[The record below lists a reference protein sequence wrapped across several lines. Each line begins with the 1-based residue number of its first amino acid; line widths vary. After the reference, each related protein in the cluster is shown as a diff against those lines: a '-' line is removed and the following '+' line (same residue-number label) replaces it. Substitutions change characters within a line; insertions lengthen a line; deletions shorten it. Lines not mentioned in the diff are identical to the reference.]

1 MNRLILTWC
10 SLDNMFGQY
19 DGYTKR
25 EPEYKVAKRVED
37 IRDQLMY
44 QLATCFGLNYPTYEM
59 FVEYI
64 NNNFADMVKWDKE
77 KENWV
82 DVFTGEVL

>member
-1 MNRLILTWC
+1 MNRIILTWC

-25 EPEYKVAKRVED
+25 EMEYKVASKVED

-44 QLATCFGLNYPTYEM
+44 QLADCFGLNYPAYEM

-64 NNNFADMVKWDKE
+64 NNHFADMVKWDKE
-77 KENWV
+77 KENWI
-82 DVFTGEVL
+82 DAFTGEVL

>member
-44 QLATCFGLNYPTYEM
+44 QLANCFGLSYPTYEM

-64 NNNFADMVKWDKE
+64 NNHFADMVKWDKE

>member
-10 SLDNMFGQY
+10 SLDNMFWQY

-25 EPEYKVAKRVED
+25 EMEYKVASKVED

-44 QLATCFGLNYPTYEM
+44 QLADCFGLNYPTYEM

-64 NNNFADMVKWDKE
+64 NNHFADMVKWDKE